1 VQRIEEA
8 KEPNVMT
15 SIAILGANG
24 RLAHAAALA
33 FDKAGYAV
41 IAVTRSGR
49 AAGLPATIRQRT
61 ADATDRQSL
70 IRATEG
76 ADIIFNGLNAPYPAW
91 HRLVMPMGEN
101 VMAAARHHGAMHLF
115 PGNVYNY
122 GRAIPALVDNDTAFE
137 ATTRKGAIRIQ
148 LETLFQEHAA
158 RHGVRSA
165 ILRAGDFYGGS
176 VPGSWFDVIVAAKIG
191 RRRFTYPGPTDVIHS
206 WAYLPD
212 LAAAFVA
219 LAEHRHDLSAFETF
233 LFSGHALTGE
243 EMQRCCEAA
252 LGESLTRAGV
262 PWPLLRLAGLV
273 SPMMREVCEMAYLW
287 DRPHRL
293 DGAKLEALLGTDPRL
308 AVSQA
313 LAAIGVDMPT
323 SRADT
328 LASPV

>member
-1 VQRIEEA
+1 
-8 KEPNVMT
+8 MT
-15 SIAILGANG
+15 SIAILGTGG
-24 RLAHAAALA
+24 RLAHTTALA

-41 IAVTRSGR
+41 TAVTRSGR
-49 AAGLPATIRQRT
+49 APGLPAGIGRRA

-101 VMAAARHHGAMHLF
+101 VMAAARHHGATHLF

-122 GRAIPALVDNDTAFE
+122 GRAIPALVRDDTAFE
-137 ATTRKGAIRIQ
+137 ATTRKGVIRIQ
-148 LETLFQEHAA
+148 LETLFEEHAI
-158 RHGVRSA
+158 RHGVRSV

-176 VPGSWFDVIVAAKIG
+176 VPGSWFDLIVAARIG
-191 RRRFTYPGPTDVIHS
+191 RRRFTCPGPADVIHS

-219 LAEHRHDLSAFETF
+219 LAERRRELSAFEAF
-233 LFSGHALTGE
+233 LFPGHAVTGQ

-252 LGESLTRAGV
+252 TGESLTLAGV
-262 PWPLLRLAGLV
+262 PWPLLRLAGLF

-293 DGAKLEALLGTDPRL
+293 DGAKLEALLGIVPRTDPRQ
-308 AVSQA
+308 AVAEA
-313 LAAIGVDMPT
+313 LAAMGIAAPA
-323 SRADT
+323 ADAAG
-328 LASPV
+328 LAKPA